1 MEVAVEANLKT
12 LSSDDRAT
20 IFSSILA
27 TLTYCG
33 AIVLVCVALSAVGEK
48 SMDGSVAQIHAIPN
62 VSTGMPL

>member
-1 MEVAVEANLKT
+1 MKMNLAT
-12 LSSDDRAT
+12 LSSDDRTA

-33 AIVLVCVALSAVGEK
+33 AIVLVCVALSAAGGN
-48 SMDGSVAQIHAIPN
+48 SMDGSVAQIHTIPN